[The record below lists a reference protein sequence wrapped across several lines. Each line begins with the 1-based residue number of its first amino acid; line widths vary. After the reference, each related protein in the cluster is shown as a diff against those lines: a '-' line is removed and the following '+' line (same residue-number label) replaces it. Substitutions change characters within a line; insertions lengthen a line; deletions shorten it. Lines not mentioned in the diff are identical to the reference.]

1 MAETKTRSKSI
12 GRDPSRSFKSL
23 DSFKEYLGKGK
34 KGKGKGKCK
43 KYWWRTGRYKTPW
56 LQNRKAK
63 YIWGTYLRTW

>member
-34 KGKGKGKCK
+34 KEQEKVK
-43 KYWWRTGRYKTPW
+43 K
-56 LQNRKAK
+56 
-63 YIWGTYLRTW
+63 